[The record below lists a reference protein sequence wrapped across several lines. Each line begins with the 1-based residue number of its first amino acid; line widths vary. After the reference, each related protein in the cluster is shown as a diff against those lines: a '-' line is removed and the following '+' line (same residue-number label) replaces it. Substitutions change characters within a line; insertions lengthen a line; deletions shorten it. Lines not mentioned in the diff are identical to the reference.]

1 MARRV
6 LVGPSFTVLLLAV
19 VSACSGGRSTTT
31 AAPAPATARPTTA
44 APAARAMTVPSLEG
58 YELAVNRGT
67 RTRTGQ
73 PGAHYWQQ
81 WADYTLQAELN
92 PVSKRMSGKGSIRY
106 FNRSPDT
113 LRTVY
118 VQLLQNIFAP
128 GAKHDTNV
136 PWSVEGIT
144 LNRVAAQGTD
154 QQATGGEGP
163 GYEVNGTIMRLRL
176 PRPLLPG
183 GT

>member
-58 YELAVNRGT
+58 YELAVNHGT

-73 PGAHYWQQ
+73 PGPHYWQQ

-92 PVSKRMSGKGSIRY
+92 PVSKRMTGKGTIKY
-106 FNRSPDT
+106 ANHSPDT

-118 VQLLQNIFAP
+118 VQLLQNIYAP
-128 GAKHDTNV
+128 GARHNTNV
-136 PWSVEGIT
+136 PWSVEGVELT
-144 LNRVAAQGTD
+144 RVAAQG
-154 QQATGGEGP
+154 ASIAEVGGNGA
-163 GYEVNGTIMRLRL
+163 GY
-176 PRPLLPG
+176 
-183 GT
+183 